1 MATTPN
7 YALRYPVLTD
17 TANVPRDLGYLAADV
32 DTKLKQV
39 DDKFTPAW
47 TAPTLTNG
55 WTNFG
60 AGTIAAG
67 YRLRGGVVELR
78 GTIKG
83 GSAAVAAF
91 TLPVGSRPSAVHLF
105 TALADPGVA
114 RLDVGS
120 DGVVTVRA
128 YAAGG
133 SNAIVSLNGVSFS
146 TV

>member
-17 TANVPRDLGYLAADV
+17 TANVPRDLGYLAQDV

-91 TLPVGSRPSAVHLF
+91 TLPVGFRPSAVHLF

-133 SNAIVSLNGVSFS
+133 SNAIVSLNGVSFT